1 MEDKDFYNS
10 MVKIKFIWHE
20 FISQGS
26 GEKQNQ

>member
-1 MEDKDFYNS
+1 MEDKDLYNS
-10 MVKIKFIWHE
+10 MVKIKFTRHE